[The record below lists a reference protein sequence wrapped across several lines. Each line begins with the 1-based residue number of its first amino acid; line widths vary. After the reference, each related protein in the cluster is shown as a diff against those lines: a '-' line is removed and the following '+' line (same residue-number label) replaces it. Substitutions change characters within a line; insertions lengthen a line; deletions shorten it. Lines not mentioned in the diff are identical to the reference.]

1 MKKIMFLFCIM
12 LVLFS
17 CEQEN
22 TLSEISTDNNENGLP
37 LTRSSSDLARPIEQ
51 LDGIPVNIKSV
62 YSKKYL
68 SVVSDNGKL
77 GLVDEDD
84 GSLRQRWIVKVSYA
98 PFVPFKVSSLYRF
111 NNINSPMIASGYFE
125 GSYGLFVGETIFDQG
140 TVNFSAFDQYSYY
153 FTTLPEGG
161 MPPFGTPID
170 PQTIKMYVQPAS
182 LTSND
187 IIIDDK
193 YYKGDEIKWEIIPV
207 DEFLIENIS
216 YELTTDD
223 KLSIEPKQIA
233 VRELIND
240 TDMPA
245 TRVLAF
251 QETVSNE
258 SSFSELVGLKITDKI
273 SVDLK
278 VDIPEFKDGS
288 FTGET
293 TTEASWSYTVG
304 KKETKTQVLSET
316 VTQELPPHTTVK
328 AEMIAS
334 KYDATMTY
342 VAKLHGKNSGKDIY
356 LKGKWN
362 GVMVQESRIRLS
374 QDGKIIRTIKLK
386 E

>member
-1 MKKIMFLFCIM
+1 MKKIMFLLSLM

-22 TLSEISTDNNENGLP
+22 TLSEISTDNNENEVP
-37 LTRSSSDLARPIEQ
+37 LTRNSSDLTRPIEQ

-84 GSLRQRWIVKVSYA
+84 GSLRQRWNVKVSYA

-182 LTSND
+182 ITSND

-207 DEFLIENIS
+207 DEFRIENIS

-223 KLSIEPKQIA
+223 KLSVEPKQIE
-233 VRELIND
+233 VKWLINV
-240 TDMPA
+240 TDIPT
-245 TRVLAF
+245 TRTLVF
-251 QETVSNE
+251 QGSASCE
-258 SSFSELVGLKITDKI
+258 STFSEMVGLKITDKI
-273 SVDLK
+273 SMDFK

-304 KKETKTQVLSET
+304 KKETQTYTVSET
-316 VTQELPPHTTVK
+316 ISQEVPAHTTIK
-328 AEMIAS
+328 AEMIAT
-334 KYDATMTY
+334 KYIATMTY
-342 VAKLHGKNSGKDIY
+342 VAKLHGINSGKDIY

-362 GVMVQESRIRLS
+362 GVIVQESKLKLS
-374 QDGKIIRTIKLK
+374 QEGKIIKTIKLK
-386 E
+386 K

>member
-1 MKKIMFLFCIM
+1 MFLLSLM

-22 TLSEISTDNNENGLP
+22 TLSEISTDNNENEVP
-37 LTRSSSDLARPIEQ
+37 LTRNSSDLTRPIEQ

-84 GSLRQRWIVKVSYA
+84 GSLRQRWNVKVSYA

-182 LTSND
+182 ITLS
-187 IIIDDK
+187 
-193 YYKGDEIKWEIIPV
+193 
-207 DEFLIENIS
+207 LIHI
-216 YELTTDD
+216 
-223 KLSIEPKQIA
+223 
-233 VRELIND
+233 
-240 TDMPA
+240 
-245 TRVLAF
+245 
-251 QETVSNE
+251 
-258 SSFSELVGLKITDKI
+258 
-273 SVDLK
+273 
-278 VDIPEFKDGS
+278 
-288 FTGET
+288 
-293 TTEASWSYTVG
+293 
-304 KKETKTQVLSET
+304 
-316 VTQELPPHTTVK
+316 
-328 AEMIAS
+328 
-334 KYDATMTY
+334 
-342 VAKLHGKNSGKDIY
+342 
-356 LKGKWN
+356 
-362 GVMVQESRIRLS
+362 
-374 QDGKIIRTIKLK
+374 
-386 E
+386 